1 MTYTTLTLDERIERI
16 NNLQEKISEW
26 EKRPEYWT
34 NTDDD
39 RIYLAE
45 CEMKEIIVSI
55 QKDFGLSI
63 AEILT
68 RV

>member
-1 MTYTTLTLDERIERI
+1 MTYTALTLDERIERVK
-16 NNLQEKISEW
+16 NLEEKISEW
-26 EKRPEYWT
+26 EKMPEYWT

-45 CEMKEIIVSI
+45 CEIKEIIVSI
-55 QKDFGLSI
+55 QQDFGLTIS
-63 AEILT
+63 EIST